1 MYMSRKDCVL
11 FLSIHTGPKP
21 EPDPMQLFNTCL
33 KNGWGNIKPYL
44 KDIPKLLFLSLTVKR
59 DILCQT
65 TTKCLTL
72 ANVFFLFF
80 LKKYLLYKG
89 SHSLT
94 TGLSP

>member
-44 KDIPKLLFLSLTVKR
+44 KDIPKKLLFLSLTVKR

-72 ANVFFLFF
+72 ANFFSFF
-80 LKKYLLYKG
+80 FKE
-89 SHSLT
+89 SSII
-94 TGLSP
+94 